1 MSTDG
6 GLRQLEM
13 KYITGA
19 HFQSIETWSTGQGV
33 PDVNVCIDGIESWI
47 ENKKTTASAVDISS
61 QQIAWIE
68 RRIRNGG
75 RVFIAVRL
83 LAHAGPRK
91 GLARDELQVFAG
103 SDVRALA
110 LRGLAASVPIFRS
123 IGGPAKWDWKRFR
136 EVLTGP
142 SST

>member
-33 PDVNVCIDGIESWI
+33 PDVNVCIGGVESWI
-47 ENKKTTASAVDISS
+47 ENKQTRFNVLNISS

-75 RVFIAVRL
+75 RVFIAVRRHTL
-83 LAHAGPRK
+83 AGPRK
-91 GLARDELQVFAG
+91 GKSVDELIVFAG
-103 SDVRALA
+103 RDVRLLA
-110 LRGLAASVPIFRS
+110 QFGVAGAAPILRS
-123 IGGPAKWDWKRFR
+123 IGGPAKWDWSRFR
-136 EVLTGP
+136 VTLTG
-142 SST
+142 